1 MEHPK
6 DDFGVFLYHRA
17 EGEGE
22 MGYAKVLVDVSVPP
36 GEGLYDYAVPATF
49 EASTVLGVCVR
60 VPFRNRRALGF
71 VFARPDRPA
80 VTDVKE
86 VIEVDPVYPPL
97 TEDMRET
104 VEFLVGRYLCS
115 YPEALHAV
123 LPPGPRARAEARVAL
138 ATEAGAAMEAARAL
152 EGKAPAQAAVLTA
165 LAAEE
170 GPLSLGELAER
181 LGGKDPGG
189 VVKALEAQGLV
200 RRETVWRKGVAP
212 RLETLYA
219 LSVDAARAEE
229 TARGMERRAPQ
240 QARALLAL
248 AARGTAATAAELKS
262 LAGVTTATLT
272 AMVAKGLVTVERA
285 ERLRGPVAQWS
296 AAAAAA
302 VVPTQAQGTVIKSIV
317 EALTANRPA
326 RFLLHGVTGS
336 GKTEVY
342 LRAVDATLAAGRSA
356 IYLVPE
362 IALTPQAVAGFK
374 ARFGDEV
381 AVLHSRLSDG
391 ERYDEWRRIYG
402 GKVRVAV
409 GARSAV
415 FAPFA
420 DLGLIVLDEEHE
432 GSYKQEEDPRY
443 HAREVAEYRA
453 ARHGAVLLLGSAT
466 PSLESYHAAT
476 AGGAGALPMA
486 ATPPMQLLC
495 LPERVGHRPLPP
507 VTIVDLREELKAEN
521 RSVLSRLLQEKLA
534 DRLAKRE
541 QAILF
546 LNRRGFSTFV
556 LCRECGHSIRCPNCE
571 VSLTYHSSGP
581 GGPELRCHYC
591 DFRRPVPDV
600 CPHCGSSYIRYFGA
614 GTERI
619 ADEVRKVFP
628 DARVTRLDADATAR
642 KGAHAT
648 ILKAFRDGEA
658 DILVGTQ
665 MVAKGL
671 DFPRVTLVGVVA
683 ADTALNLPDFRAA
696 ERTFQLLTQVAGRA
710 GRGEP
715 GEVIFQTYQPEH
727 YSLTFARDQ
736 NFEAFFAAELE
747 NRRALRYPPFSRI
760 GVVIAS
766 GTDERAVIALA
777 EAVSARVRQ
786 DAAPGTEVLG
796 PAPAPFARLRGRYRW
811 QILVKSGA
819 GEDLAVLL
827 RSAQDEARG
836 RRGPGELRVT
846 VDIDPQNLL

>member
-1 MEHPK
+1 
-6 DDFGVFLYHRA
+6 
-17 EGEGE
+17 
-22 MGYAKVLVDVSVPP
+22 MGYVRVLVDVSGPP
-36 GEGLYDYAVPATF
+36 GEGLYDYAVPPAL
-49 EASTVLGVCVR
+49 EAVIELGACVR

-123 LPPGPRARAEARVAL
+123 LPPGPRARAEARVTL
-138 ATEAGAAMEAARAL
+138 ATEAAAALEAARGL
-152 EGKAPAQAAVLTA
+152 EGKAPSQAAVLTA

-170 GPLSLGELAER
+170 GPLSVDELAER
-181 LGGKDPGG
+181 IGGKDPGG
-189 VVKALEAQGLV
+189 AVKALEAQGLV
-200 RRETVWRKGVAP
+200 RRETIWRKGVAP
-212 RLETLYA
+212 RLESLYA
-219 LSVDAARAEE
+219 LNVDATRADE

-240 QARALLAL
+240 QARALRAL

-262 LAGVTTATLT
+262 LAGVSTATLT

-285 ERLRGPVAQWS
+285 ERLRGPVGQWS

-317 EALTANRPA
+317 EALAAKRSA

-362 IALTPQAVAGFK
+362 IALTPQAVAGFR
-374 ARFGDEV
+374 ARFGDDV

-420 DLGLIVLDEEHE
+420 DLGLVVLDEEHE

-443 HAREVAEYRA
+443 HAREVAEHRA
-453 ARHGAVLLLGSAT
+453 MRRGAVLLLGSAT

-476 AGGAGALPMA
+476 TAAGAGAGANRLVDVPA
-486 ATPPMQLLC
+486 MQLLC
-495 LPERVGHRPLPP
+495 LPERVGHRPLPT

-581 GGPELRCHYC
+581 SGPELRCHYC
-591 DFRRPVPDV
+591 DFRRPVPNV

-628 DARVTRLDADATAR
+628 NARVTRLDADSAAR

-736 NFEAFFAAELE
+736 DFEAFFVAELE
-747 NRRALRYPPFSRI
+747 HRRALRYPPFSRV
-760 GVVIAS
+760 GVVMTS

-811 QILVKSGA
+811 QTLVKGGA

-827 RSAQDEARG
+827 RSAQEEARQ

>member
-1 MEHPK
+1 
-6 DDFGVFLYHRA
+6 
-17 EGEGE
+17 
-22 MGYAKVLVDVSVPP
+22 MGYARVLVDVPVPP
-36 GEGLYDYAVPATF
+36 GEGLYDYAVPPAL
-49 EASTVLGVCVR
+49 EADIGLGVCVR
-60 VPFRNRRALGF
+60 VPFRGRRALGF
-71 VFARPDRPA
+71 VFDLPAEPA
-80 VTDVKE
+80 VPDVRE
-86 VIEVDPVYPPL
+86 VLEADPTYPPL
-97 TEDMRET
+97 TGEMRET
-104 VEFLVGRYLCS
+104 VEFLVRRYLCA
-115 YPEALHAV
+115 YPDALHAV
-123 LPPGPRARAEARVAL
+123 LPPGPRTRAVAVVAL
-138 ATEAGAAMEAARAL
+138 AVEAAAAGEAARGL
-152 EGKAPAQAAVLTA
+152 EVKAPLQAGVLAA
-165 LAAEE
+165 LAAA
-170 GPLSLGELAER
+170 GGGLPLDELKAR
-181 LGGKDPGG
+181 LGGRDPGG

-200 RRETVWRKGVAP
+200 RPETVWRKGVVP
-212 RLETLYA
+212 KLETVYA
-219 LSVDAARAEE
+219 PVADPARVEEAAQDL
-229 TARGMERRAPQ
+229 ERRAPQ
-240 QARALLAL
+240 QARALRAL
-248 AARGTAATAAELKS
+248 AARGVPTTAADLQA
-262 LAGVTTATLT
+262 LAGVGRTTLANL
-272 AMVAKGLVTVERA
+272 VAKGLVTAVRTER
-285 ERLRGPVAQWS
+285 RRGPEAHWS
-296 AAAAAA
+296 SPAAAA

-317 EALTANRPA
+317 EALEAKRPA

-342 LRAVDATLAAGRSA
+342 LRAVEAVLAAGRSA

-362 IALTPQAVAGFK
+362 IALTPQAVTGFK
-374 ARFGDEV
+374 GRFGDEV
-381 AVLHSRLSDG
+381 AVLHSRLSEG

-443 HAREVAEYRA
+443 HAREVAEHRA

-466 PSLESYHAAT
+466 PSLESYHAAVGPSP
-476 AGGAGALPMA
+476 AYE
-486 ATPPMQLLC
+486 LLC
-495 LPERVGHRPLPP
+495 LPERVGGRPLPA
-507 VTIVDLREELKAEN
+507 VTVVDLRAELQAGN

-534 DRLAKRE
+534 DRLARQE

-571 VSLTYHSSGP
+571 VSLTYHSTGP
-581 GGPELRCHYC
+581 SGPELRCHYC

-614 GTERI
+614 GTERV
-619 ADEVRKVFP
+619 ADEVKKVLP
-628 DARVTRLDADATAR
+628 AARVVRLDADAVAR

-648 ILKAFRDGEA
+648 ILRSFREGEA
-658 DILVGTQ
+658 DILIGTQ

-671 DFPRVTLVGVVA
+671 DFPRVTLVGAVA

-736 NFEAFFAAELE
+736 DFEAFFATELE
-747 NRRALRYPPFSRI
+747 ARRALGYPPFSRL
-760 GVVIAS
+760 GVVVAS
-766 GTDERAVIALA
+766 GTREPAVIALA
-777 EAVSARVRQ
+777 EAVAGRVRQ
-786 DAAPGTEVLG
+786 AAGAGTEVLG

-811 QILVKSGA
+811 QLLVKG
-819 GEDLAVLL
+819 GPREDLAVLL
-827 RSAQDEARG
+827 RAAQDETRLS
-836 RRGPGELRVT
+836 RGPGELRVS
-846 VDIDPQNLL
+846 VDVDPQNLL